1 VAPASLS
8 HCTAAR
14 DEAGADNATLEERTR
29 VYFVIPREDDTE
41 AGAAAGAGAAA
52 AAAAAAAAGT
62 GIAAEAAADKRQV
75 AVRNPVD
82 SAADTAEGVVT
93 YNSGVDNPAGY
104 TAVVV
109 HIPVVVAPA
118 EVR

>member
-1 VAPASLS
+1 MSLS
-8 HCTAAR
+8 RCTAAQG
-14 DEAGADNATLEERTR
+14 EAGADNAALEERMR
-29 VYFVIPREDDTE
+29 VYFVIPRDDTE
-41 AGAAAGAGAAA
+41 
-52 AAAAAAAAGT
+52 AAAAAAAGT
-62 GIAAEAAADKRQV
+62 GIAAGKRQV

-82 SAADTAEGVVT
+82 SAADTAVGVVA

-109 HIPVVVAPA
+109 HIPVVVAPV